1 MNVLGIVGSPRK
13 DGRTNHLVDAALD
26 GAASQQAAVAKV
38 YLVDYAIQPYLGQRD
53 VTYCPDALSRRCE
66 DADAIIL
73 GAPIYVGDVS
83 GVTKN
88 FMETVRISNAA
99 GKPALGISVAGGT
112 GKGVL
117 SGVQTL
123 YQFFFQKQMRGVH
136 PTPVSRFNMDQA
148 LNQLRGYGADL
159 VALAEQS
166 NPFTGVTRDA
176 CWPDVV
182 AHYAELPY
190 MDGDPLDEFVLLAEQ
205 LVRISRGPDAEAA
218 TAELEA
224 ARALLADG
232 QRSAAA
238 RNAVGAYQRLYYS
251 PRTR

>member
-1 MNVLGIVGSPRK
+1 MIVLGIVGSPRK
-13 DGRTNHLVDAALD
+13 DGRTNRLVDAALD
-26 GAASQQAAVAKV
+26 GAASRQATVAKV

-53 VTYCPDALSRRCE
+53 VEYCPDALSRRCE
-66 DADAIIL
+66 DADAIVV
-73 GAPIYVGDVS
+73 GAPVYVGDVS

-88 FMETVRISNAA
+88 FMETARIANAA

-123 YQFFFQKQMRGVH
+123 YQFFFQKLMRGVH

-148 LNQLRGYGADL
+148 LDQLRGYGADL
-159 VALAEQS
+159 VALAEQP
-166 NPFTGVTRDA
+166 NPYAGRTRDA
-176 CWPDVV
+176 CWGDAV
-182 AHYAELPY
+182 AHYATLPY

-205 LVRISRGPDAEAA
+205 LIRVSRGTDAEAA
-218 TAELEA
+218 TAELDT
-224 ARALLADG
+224 ARGLLADG

-238 RNAVGAYQRLYYS
+238 RYAVGAYQRLYFAQE
-251 PRTR
+251 TR